1 MECAENFI
9 VCRNACSGVD
19 PVTPTSGLYADDLP
33 GISTISLA
41 NIEPGKYASAAAMVQ
56 QKVAIAVKKVGDR
69 VKEVLAQ
76 YLEENATVEA
86 GEVGTFNSDVL
97 AGTADARGLRIG
109 LDGTQLMHLLIPRI
123 YVKAAA
129 SGEFEVLLKD
139 GPEERTFT
147 VNCVANEVAMLDVH
161 YLAKTKQVDITITD
175 AAFKAVSGTTFNTR
189 YFATCVACGRN
200 CKYRHISGV
209 GLLKGEEVDAVQGIG
224 AQVVVTCAFERAL
237 CMLLQRLRWAVLY
250 QFGVEVLDE
259 WLATSRMNYMGIHGK
274 EWAEAKRPEW
284 MQEVEIKLEQQAPHL
299 ATLIEKLSPECT
311 RCGRGLSYGYAL
323 P

>member
-9 VCRNACSGVD
+9 VCRNTCSGVD

-33 GISTISLA
+33 GISTLSLA
-41 NIEPGKYASAAAMVQ
+41 NIEPGKYATAAAMVQ
-56 QKVAIAVKKVGDR
+56 EKVALAVKKVADR

-76 YLEENATVEA
+76 YLEESATVEA
-86 GEVGTFNSDVL
+86 GEVGTLNGDPIDASPN
-97 AGTADARGLRIG
+97 ARGLRVS
-109 LDGTQLMHLLIPRI
+109 LDGTQLMHLLIPRL

-139 GPEERTFT
+139 GANERTYSVQCT
-147 VNCVANEVAMLDVH
+147 ANQVAMLDIH
-161 YLAKTKQVDITITD
+161 YLAQTKQVDITITD
-175 AAFKAVSGTTFNTR
+175 PLFQPVSGTTFDTR
-189 YFATCVACGRN
+189 YFSTCVACGRP
-200 CKYRHISGV
+200 CKYRHIAGV
-209 GLLKGEEVDAVQGIG
+209 GLLKDAEVDVAQGIG
-224 AQVVVTCAFERAL
+224 AQVVVTCAFDRAL
-237 CMLLQRLRWAVLY
+237 CMLLRRLRWAVLY

-274 EWAEAKRPEW
+274 EWAAEKRPEW
-284 MQEVEIKLEQQAPHL
+284 QNEVEVKLEQQAPHL

-311 RCGRGLSYGYAL
+311 RCGRGLTLGYAV